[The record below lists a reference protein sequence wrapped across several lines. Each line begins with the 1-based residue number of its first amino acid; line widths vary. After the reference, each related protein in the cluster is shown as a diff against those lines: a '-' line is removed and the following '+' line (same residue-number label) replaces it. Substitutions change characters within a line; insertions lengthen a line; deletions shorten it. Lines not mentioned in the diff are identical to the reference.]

1 MIQSTAEQ
9 KEHEICINEVVTFLM
24 DLAEQEPIMKSI
36 LQRNQDINDK
46 SDR

>member
-1 MIQSTAEQ
+1 MQSTAEQ
-9 KEHEICINEVVTFLM
+9 NDHEICLDEVVTFLM
-24 DLAEQEPIMKSI
+24 DLAEKEPIMQSI